1 MSEPEVPIGAN
12 HVSQQLE
19 CTPPTLRALLCGVVA
34 VLMAPGAALGSDE
47 DLARQLANPISSLIS
62 LPFQGNFN
70 DNIGPKKDGSQVTMN
85 VQPVIP
91 VRLNADWNMISRT
104 IMPFIWQED
113 VFPGAGSQFGIGDTT
128 QSLFFSPN
136 QTVNGITWGV
146 GPVLL
151 VPTGADQLLG
161 GEKWGAG
168 PTGVALWQG
177 SGWTVGALANHI
189 WSFAGEDDRADIST
203 TFMQP
208 FVAYTTPTS
217 WTFTLNT
224 ESSYNWEAEQWSV
237 PVNFVVSKLVKFGAQ
252 PVSLF
257 AGARYWAESPDT
269 GPHDFGARFGLTL
282 LFPAG

>member
-1 MSEPEVPIGAN
+1 MA
-12 HVSQQLE
+12 
-19 CTPPTLRALLCGVVA
+19 A
-34 VLMAPGAALGSDE
+34 VLMAPGAALGADE
-47 DLARQLANPISSLIS
+47 DLTKQLANPISSLIS

-70 DNIGPKKDGSQVTMN
+70 GNIGPEKDGSQVTMN

-91 VRLNADWNMISRT
+91 VSLNADWNMISRT
-104 IMPFIWQED
+104 IVPFIWQED

-128 QSLFFSPN
+128 QSLFFSPS

-151 VPTGADQLLG
+151 VPTGADDLLG
-161 GEKWGAG
+161 GGKWGAG

-177 SGWTVGALANHI
+177 SGWTVGVLANHL
-189 WSFAGEDDRADIST
+189 WSFAGENDRADIST
-203 TFMQP
+203 TFVQP

-237 PVNFVVSKLVKFGAQ
+237 PVNFVVSKLVKLGTQ